1 MEIDLTKTLDAKRD
15 SYARGVGPFILPT
28 EFVRIA
34 QSDVAEFL
42 AKVGARFL
50 RIVYRCRDGVVR
62 DVIGRQGVYQSAQDG
77 VVTGEGH
84 AMRRDG
90 HSIGLWTAVG
100 KGPAVN
106 TGTGFG
112 YRTLRIEGI
121 LALRVEGITVLTDR
135 GAEALRG

>member
-1 MEIDLTKTLDAKRD
+1 MNLTAKLSAKRD
-15 SYARGVGPFILPT
+15 AYTKGVGAFILPDA
-28 EFVRIA
+28 FVRMA
-34 QSDVAEFL
+34 QSDVAGFL

-50 RIVYRCRDGVVR
+50 RIIYRCKDGVVR
-62 DVIGRQGVYQSAQDG
+62 DVIGRQGVHQSAQDG

-90 HSIGLWTAVG
+90 VTIGLWTNVG

-106 TGTGFG
+106 TGAGFG

-121 LALRVEGITVLTDR
+121 LAMRVEGVTILTDR